1 MTTLTG
7 CGALTASFQ
16 PVLVSTPRRHRTVVV
31 SATINIKD
39 KEMSKL
45 TTYYPYMDEQ
55 DDMINSIGTKIAHST
70 TSNQTEKTMTDL
82 TTSIN
87 ATEYAAANEFD
98 DNTRRVELERIAADT
113 YQKRCETGVSEEL
126 LTKAIATIAA
136 AFYEMG
142 TPYEDRDGVTQSY
155 NDLDFQQKSALS
167 NICNNSN
174 WMMSSSAE
182 RITKL
187 FTEMDQ
193 LEATFRGSD
202 NEIFQMNRCAEQIE
216 RLKGVQ
222 IPTLRKYGAITKAAY
237 LGVRGEQWK
246 PYAKSKTSPQEQSKQ
261 ALLERVRRLREE

>member
-1 MTTLTG
+1 
-7 CGALTASFQ
+7 
-16 PVLVSTPRRHRTVVV
+16 
-31 SATINIKD
+31 
-39 KEMSKL
+39 
-45 TTYYPYMDEQ
+45 
-55 DDMINSIGTKIAHST
+55 
-70 TSNQTEKTMTDL
+70 MTDL

-87 ATEYAAANEFD
+87 ATDYAAANEFD
-98 DNTRRVELERIAADT
+98 QITRRVDLERIAADT

-126 LTKAIATIAA
+126 LAKAIATVAA

-142 TPYEDRDGVTQSY
+142 TPYEDRDGVTQTY

-193 LEATFRGSD
+193 LEATFTGSD
-202 NEIFQMNRCAEQIE
+202 NEIFQMNRCAENIE

-222 IPTLRKYGAITKAAY
+222 IPTLRKYGAITKAAFF
-237 LGVRGEQWK
+237 GIRGEQWK
-246 PYAKSKTSPQEQSKQ
+246 PYAKSKTSPQEQGKQ
-261 ALLERVRRLREE
+261 ALLERVRRLREA

>member
-1 MTTLTG
+1 MTYSLHTENQDEMIEMLGTKMTES
-7 CGALTASFQ
+7 TASNN
-16 PVLVSTPRRHRTVVV
+16 VET
-31 SATINIKD
+31 
-39 KEMSKL
+39 
-45 TTYYPYMDEQ
+45 
-55 DDMINSIGTKIAHST
+55 
-70 TSNQTEKTMTDL
+70 TMTDL

-98 DNTRRVELERIAADT
+98 DNKRRVDLERIAADT
-113 YQKRCETGVSEEL
+113 YQRRCETGVSEEL

-222 IPTLRKYGAITKAAY
+222 MPTLRKYGAITKAAY

>member
-1 MTTLTG
+1 MTH
-7 CGALTASFQ
+7 
-16 PVLVSTPRRHRTVVV
+16 STYI
-31 SATINIKD
+31 SD
-39 KEMSKL
+39 
-45 TTYYPYMDEQ
+45 Q
-55 DDMINSIGTKIAHST
+55 DDMIEMIGTKMSESIA
-70 TSNQTEKTMTDL
+70 SNHMENTMDNV
-82 TTSIN
+82 TSIN
-87 ATEYAAANEFD
+87 ATDYAAANEFD
-98 DNTRRVELERIAADT
+98 DTTRRVDLELLAADT
-113 YQKRCETGVSEEL
+113 YQKRCDTGVSEEL
-126 LTKAIATIAA
+126 LTKAIAIIAA

-142 TPYEDRDGVTQSY
+142 TPHEDHDGATQVY

-187 FTEMDQ
+187 FTQMDQ
-193 LEATFRGSD
+193 LEATFKGSD

-246 PYAKSKTSPQEQSKQ
+246 PYAKSKTTPQEQSKQ